1 MNKIITSI
9 LIGVLSCVTYAQ
21 NAPTSD
27 EVETIATKLN
37 SYYEQ
42 VKNMSLTDR
51 TRLDA
56 ACEAFV
62 ASNTDMI
69 KKLYDFAM
77 ANPVDYRKWEDAY
90 RSKNSQA
97 MHIRN
102 WLVFYKRANDET
114 KAFTLEQLAVAF
126 GFAEFWKP
134 QHWSVIV
141 QNYESMKSNGWKV
154 FGYDVPPHV
163 ILIMATRLG
172 DNNTIIDLPERAIVD
187 AGLEKYLPALE
198 KACIALGTTK
208 DDAKR
213 AWLAYVRARKIL
225 SPYQGDTKNSA
236 LWSRLLADE
245 DAAYCDYK
253 RM

>member
-9 LIGVLSCVTYAQ
+9 LIGVLSCVAYAQ

-27 EVETIATKLN
+27 EVETITTKLN
-37 SYYEQ
+37 SYHEQ

-51 TRLDA
+51 TQLDA
-56 ACEAFV
+56 AYEAFV

-90 RSKNSQA
+90 RNKNSQA

-102 WLVFYKRANDET
+102 WLVFYKRANDEER
-114 KAFTLEQLAVAF
+114 AFTLEQLAVAF
-126 GFAEFWKP
+126 RFAEAWKP
-134 QHWSVIV
+134 QHWAVV
-141 QNYESMKSNGWKV
+141 EQNYESMKSNGWKA
-154 FGYDVPPHV
+154 FGYGIPSH
-163 ILIMATRLG
+163 IIFAMALRIG
-172 DNNTIIDLPERAIVD
+172 DNDAIIDLPENAIID

-198 KACIALGTTK
+198 KACASLGTTK

-213 AWLAYVRARKIL
+213 AWLAYVRARRIL
-225 SPYQGDTKNSA
+225 SSHQSETKNSSF
-236 LWSRLLADE
+236 WSRLLADE
-245 DAAYCDYK
+245 DATYCDYK